1 MRALLI
7 AVAVALAVLPAGVSS
22 ASAAPPSPVSIQVHP
37 TQFCCPQIGTWGASG
52 AIADSGSYV
61 RTEAAT
67 SPPDR
72 PPFTLGPFRETFV
85 LSGALGMLTVRDQS
99 QVTATGVTGVW
110 EIASGTGAY
119 DGASG
124 HGTLS
129 FDGPTLT
136 LLLEGV
142 ISKVG

>member
-7 AVAVALAVLPAGVSS
+7 AVAVALAVLAAGVSS
-22 ASAAPPSPVSIQVHP
+22 ASAAPPAPVSIQLHP
-37 TQFCCPQIGTWGASG
+37 TQFCCPQIGTWDASG
-52 AIADSGSYV
+52 AITDLGPYV
-61 RTEAAT
+61 RTEAAS

-72 PPFTLGPFRETFV
+72 PPFSLGPFRETFV
-85 LSGALGMLTVRDQS
+85 LSGALGTLTVRDES
-99 QVTATGVTGVW
+99 RLTPTAVVGVW

-119 DGASG
+119 DRASG

-136 LLLEGV
+136 LFLEGV